1 MYVSVQTYT
10 FFPTHTH
17 SLCFSTFFKKEKKEI
32 FGKFFVLST
41 DAKDVAAD
49 ELVHDLKQVFSYL
62 TLGQLIY

>member
-49 ELVHDLKQVFSYL
+49 EATNAGL
-62 TLGQLIY
+62 TTSRTGK